1 MNSMLYFVV
10 APPTCTTT
18 GTVVLPS
25 LMRIWLG
32 LRLKPLIVIFAVSSV
47 GIALMVTKSELSS
60 GFSATVYFRTLDWNA
75 GDILPAETVRF
86 FRVASAAAPV
96 LLSDSGET
104 APGLSVF
111 LSHVK
116 MLGGSARAFASVLQ
130 FGGTI
135 LDVHQEQPA
144 FASHFALVDKSRQ
157 FTVWLGPGDGGPGG
171 LGGPGDGVGGAV
183 A

>member
-32 LRLKPLIVIFAVSSV
+32 LRLKPLIVIFAVLSV
-47 GIALMVTKSELSS
+47 GVAVMVTKLELSS

-86 FRVASAAAPV
+86 FRVASAV
-96 LLSDSGET
+96 LWVAGSLEPT
-104 APGLSVF
+104 ADVTRADGT
-111 LSHVK
+111 
-116 MLGGSARAFASVLQ
+116 LGA
-130 FGGTI
+130 
-135 LDVHQEQPA
+135 
-144 FASHFALVDKSRQ
+144 
-157 FTVWLGPGDGGPGG
+157 
-171 LGGPGDGVGGAV
+171 
-183 A
+183 

>member
-1 MNSMLYFVV
+1 MLYFVV

-75 GDILPAETVRF
+75 GVILPAETVRF

-96 LLSDSGET
+96 LLCDSGET

-135 LDVHQEQPA
+135 LDVHQEQCIMEPLSSSGRQPA
-144 FASHFALVDKSRQ
+144 RHPRPPSTRHRGESASIVRKCWRIA
-157 FTVWLGPGDGGPGG
+157 
-171 LGGPGDGVGGAV
+171 
-183 A
+183 